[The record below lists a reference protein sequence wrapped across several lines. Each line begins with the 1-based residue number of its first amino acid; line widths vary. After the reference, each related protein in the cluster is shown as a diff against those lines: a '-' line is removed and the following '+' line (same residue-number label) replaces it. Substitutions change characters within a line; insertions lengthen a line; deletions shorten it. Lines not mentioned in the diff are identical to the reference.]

1 MRKPFL
7 LTAASAL
14 IFLAFT
20 LTACSSA
27 SEQLAEQPTT
37 KNNNQTPQNNQNLDL
52 DKIKDERLRLEQEL
66 ADYHDQLDQILQN
79 LSGSSRTP

>member
-7 LTAASAL
+7 LTAVSAL

-27 SEQLAEQPTT
+27 SEEFADQPTT
-37 KNNNQTPQNNQNLDL
+37 QNNQNLDL
-52 DKIKDERLRLEQEL
+52 DKIKNERLRLEQEL

-79 LSGSSRTP
+79 LSGTS